1 MMHRAALV
9 GYYLFLLL
17 KPLHG
22 SFIGPK
28 PTPFPSHHSP
38 TPVPI
43 PVPSHHPAEHG
54 GHGDD
59 DHSHPTPVPI
69 PFPSHHSPTPVP
81 IPVPSHHPA
90 EHGGHFIKTTT
101 LVHSFSHSYGHAT
114 FPPTLKFSSGEL
126 SHSYSYSLCFDD
138 CNENCFKYH
147 LGNCAQSCDEETKMW
162 IEDICGQNSF
172 PCAASCG
179 EEDDPCSSDCY
190 SGCPGE

>member
-1 MMHRAALV
+1 MTYFNEVACGDLSYSMA
-9 GYYLFLLL
+9 YYCDEDQ
-17 KPLHG
+17 
-22 SFIGPK
+22 SFVYSYSYSYS
-28 PTPFPSHHSP
+28 F
-38 TPVPI
+38 
-43 PVPSHHPAEHG
+43 
-54 GHGDD
+54 
-59 DHSHPTPVPI
+59 
-69 PFPSHHSPTPVP
+69 F
-81 IPVPSHHPA
+81 
-90 EHGGHFIKTTT
+90 KTTT
-101 LVHSFSHSYGHAT
+101 QVHSFSHSYGHAT

-162 IEDICGQNSF
+162 IEDICGQDSF

>member
-1 MMHRAALV
+1 MCALLNYIACLV
-9 GYYLFLLL
+9 TYFNEVACGDLSYSMAYYCDEDQ
-17 KPLHG
+17 
-22 SFIGPK
+22 SFVYSYSYSYS
-28 PTPFPSHHSP
+28 F
-38 TPVPI
+38 
-43 PVPSHHPAEHG
+43 
-54 GHGDD
+54 
-59 DHSHPTPVPI
+59 
-69 PFPSHHSPTPVP
+69 F
-81 IPVPSHHPA
+81 
-90 EHGGHFIKTTT
+90 KTTT

-114 FPPTLKFSSGEL
+114 FPPTLKFSSGES